1 MSYEQRVA
9 AGDPAVVPDTGPVR
23 AGAARASDTVY
34 VGRQPVYDD
43 AGEVFGYE
51 LSFRELSAT
60 AAPEDI
66 ERATSQVLVTTFL
79 DLGVDRLVG
88 ERSAFIRVTRP
99 FLTGL
104 LPVPSPPERI
114 VLQLSHEVA
123 GDEQLLA
130 AARRFAD
137 EGFRIAVDVETFRVE
152 QRLLGLAEFVTV
164 DVRQV
169 PVRELAA
176 QAGMIRAHDACPVAV
191 NIDDERLHLEARKAG
206 FGLFIGPVLGRPQLV
221 GGRGLSPSRVS
232 CVRLLGAM
240 LADEFNLDEL
250 EDVLRTDPAL
260 AYRVLRLANSAGI
273 GLRGQVTSVRQALV
287 LVGPA
292 NLRGWLVVMALADMG
307 ATDNDRLGW
316 ALTRARMCELLTEHV
331 VGAKADQAFLAGLLS
346 SLVELLGT
354 DVEELV
360 SHVGATKE
368 LSAALIQGT
377 GPLGVILGTV
387 VEYES
392 GGTGLEAVG
401 VVDVVTARRAYLAAM
416 AWSLQ
421 LSTVAMGHLGD

>member
-1 MSYEQRVA
+1 
-9 AGDPAVVPDTGPVR
+9 
-23 AGAARASDTVY
+23 
-34 VGRQPVYDD
+34 
-43 AGEVFGYE
+43 
-51 LSFRELSAT
+51 
-60 AAPEDI
+60 
-66 ERATSQVLVTTFL
+66 
-79 DLGVDRLVG
+79 
-88 ERSAFIRVTRP
+88 
-99 FLTGL
+99 
-104 LPVPSPPERI
+104 
-114 VLQLSHEVA
+114 
-123 GDEQLLA
+123 
-130 AARRFAD
+130 
-137 EGFRIAVDVETFRVE
+137 
-152 QRLLGLAEFVTV
+152 
-164 DVRQV
+164 
-169 PVRELAA
+169 
-176 QAGMIRAHDACPVAV
+176 
-191 NIDDERLHLEARKAG
+191 
-206 FGLFIGPVLGRPQLV
+206 
-221 GGRGLSPSRVS
+221 
-232 CVRLLGAM
+232 M